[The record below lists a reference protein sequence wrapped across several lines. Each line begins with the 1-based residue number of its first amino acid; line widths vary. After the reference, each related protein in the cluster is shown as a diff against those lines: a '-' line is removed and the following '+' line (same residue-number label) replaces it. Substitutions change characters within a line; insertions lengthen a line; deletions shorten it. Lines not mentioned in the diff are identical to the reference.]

1 MSRIHDALKK
11 AEEEKALLDSQG
23 GLTETKPPGAPV
35 LDRWAGVRQGMNPS
49 LAMDTSGRVGKGDP
63 VLESILERC
72 QHQDWNT
79 DPSLARHVDARR
91 HTLVSEEFR
100 SLRSRLYLM
109 RKVQT
114 LQKLLITSPLPQE
127 GKTFVAANLAR
138 VIAKQPDC
146 RILLIDAD
154 LRIPAMHRALGASP
168 APGLSE
174 FLGGAADIT
183 AIMQRGPADNLFFI
197 PAGKVVSNP
206 TELISNGHF
215 ESLIRRMTQAFDW
228 IIVDSPPVIPVS
240 DARTLAGFCDG
251 VMLLVNSGT
260 TPHDLARRACGEF
273 PKNLLLGVVL
283 NRVEQHHTY
292 GSYYYY
298 GKGDHN
304 KGNGKGA

>member
-23 GLTETKPPGAPV
+23 NLTETKPPGAPV
-35 LDRWAGVRQGMNPS
+35 LDRWGGARLGVNQSP
-49 LAMDTSGRVGKGDP
+49 AMDTSGRVGKGDP
-63 VLESILERC
+63 VLESVLERC
-72 QHQDWNT
+72 QHRDWNT
-79 DPSLARHVDARR
+79 DPTLTRNVDARR

-154 LRIPAMHRALGASP
+154 LRIPAMHRALGAP
-168 APGLSE
+168 PTPGLSE
-174 FLGGAADIT
+174 FLAGAVDIT
-183 AIMQRGPADNLFFI
+183 SIMQRGPSDNLFFV
-197 PAGKVVSNP
+197 PAGKVVANP
-206 TELISNGHF
+206 TELISNGRF
-215 ESLIRRMTQAFDW
+215 ESLMKRLTPAFDW

-240 DARTLAGFCDG
+240 DARMLAGFCDG

-260 TPHDLARRACGEF
+260 TPHDLARKACGEF
-273 PKNLLLGVVL
+273 PKSQLLGVIL

-298 GKGDHN
+298 GKGDHS